1 MRQETLNEKQ
11 RTVFIVPA
19 SWNDP
24 YMLVWDMAFDFSPA
38 SVLLV
43 AKLELAAVLDGDV
56 LGRDEL

>member
-1 MRQETLNEKQ
+1 
-11 RTVFIVPA
+11 
-19 SWNDP
+19 
-24 YMLVWDMAFDFSPA
+24 MLVQDMAFDFSPA